1 MSISFELFLLK
12 YSIRVKGSNSD
23 SLRHNITIIVR
34 NKASFYSIILIN
46 EITMKYT
53 EKRYSERGP
62 VITR

>member
-1 MSISFELFLLK
+1 MSIPFELFLLK
-12 YSIRVKGSNSD
+12 YSIRAKAD
-23 SLRHNITIIVR
+23 SLGYNITIIVR

-46 EITMKYT
+46 EITTKYT